1 MPKTCYFHL
10 DGPHFQAM
18 VQIGNLQPWK
28 ARTLMESDHFATYYK
43 NKYPSEIIELARVT
57 FKAKM
62 RFHAFHAEDKRV
74 MVMDVYGRL
83 WSVYQTEMNTL
94 IPAMNKGVLDAWWSI
109 TKKGSMY
116 GLTVDVQRPLGPV
129 TPDKDVPMLLA
140 NAKDLSDVVPFFH
153 AMAV

>member
-1 MPKTCYFHL
+1 
-10 DGPHFQAM
+10 
-18 VQIGNLQPWK
+18 
-28 ARTLMESDHFATYYK
+28 
-43 NKYPSEIIELARVT
+43 
-57 FKAKM
+57 M

-94 IPAMNKGVLDAWWSI
+94 IPDMNKGVLDAWWSI
-109 TKKGSMY
+109 TKKVSMY

-140 NAKDLSDVVPFFH
+140 NTKDLSDVVPFFH